1 MGIAYGVKVGTGTVE
16 LGVGCDSV
24 LVSIAE
30 GVRLGSIVAVAVG
43 IAVFTPQAAN
53 CIASVKMMNKNGV
66 WFIFIARPNW

>member
-24 LVSIAE
+24 LVGIAE

-43 IAVFTPQAAN
+43 IGVFTPQAAN
-53 CIASVKMMNKNGV
+53 CIASV
-66 WFIFIARPNW
+66 